1 MRIAVCPGSFDPV
14 TYGHR
19 DIIKRAAK
27 MFDKV
32 IVLVAV
38 NSAKTPCF
46 TAEERVELIKV
57 VTEGMDNVEID
68 TFDGLLV
75 DYVKEKGAVAIVK
88 GLRAVTDFENE
99 FQQALANKILYD
111 GAETVFLTTSAENMY
126 CQTRQFRWLLQ
137 SGFSRLAGFD
147 KRCVDRLQSTVHS
160 LPCVPELWDL
170 QWSLLY

>member
-75 DYVKEKGAVAIVK
+75 DYVKEKSAVAIVK

-126 CQTRQFRWLLQ
+126 CSSSIVKEIAKYGRNIDSFVPSKVRDVVIE
-137 SGFSRLAGFD
+137 RLC
-147 KRCVDRLQSTVHS
+147 KTNKK
-160 LPCVPELWDL
+160 EEEK
-170 QWSLLY
+170 

>member
-1 MRIAVCPGSFDPV
+1 MKTAIYPGSFDPV
-14 TYGHR
+14 TLGHLE
-19 DIIKRAAK
+19 IIKRSSK
-27 MFDKV
+27 LFDKLY
-32 IVLVAV
+32 IGVLN
-38 NSAKTPCF
+38 NSGKNALF

-126 CQTRQFRWLLQ
+126 CSSSIVKEIAKYGRNIDSFVPSKVRDVVIE
-137 SGFSRLAGFD
+137 RLC
-147 KRCVDRLQSTVHS
+147 KTNKK
-160 LPCVPELWDL
+160 EEEK
-170 QWSLLY
+170 